1 MIYTLRSLQNGVVIT
16 IFLHFRQTFV
26 LWFYIFHIWF
36 RKNASVSVLN
46 SNVFSISW
54 KHNYHLL
61 KNPCE
66 EKFPIFTV
74 DGARKFLSKPITK
87 KEPITVDIMKKLY
100 DHYGVSSDLSD
111 LRIYCMFS
119 LAFAGFLRFNEL
131 VNIRFAD
138 LTFSDSI
145 VQIFIPKSKTD
156 IFRQGHKLLIAR
168 TGKETCPVVCLENH
182 IRISK
187 IANKEEF
194 LFRALQYKKGKH
206 LRSTCN
212 KHISYSR
219 VRELFRTSLDK
230 IGLDK
235 SKFGL
240 HSLRSGGATSAA
252 NYSVADRLFKTHGRW
267 RSENAK
273 DGYVQ
278 DDVRTKLSVS
288 LNLGI
293 YFNKVY
299 YIYVIITCICIERF
313 VFSS

>member
-1 MIYTLRSLQNGVVIT
+1 M
-16 IFLHFRQTFV
+16 
-26 LWFYIFHIWF
+26 
-36 RKNASVSVLN
+36 
-46 SNVFSISW
+46 
-54 KHNYHLL
+54 
-61 KNPCE
+61 
-66 EKFPIFTV
+66 
-74 DGARKFLSKPITK
+74 
-87 KEPITVDIMKKLY
+87 
-100 DHYGVSSDLSD
+100 
-111 LRIYCMFS
+111 
-119 LAFAGFLRFNEL
+119 RFNEL

-138 LTFSDSI
+138 LTFSDSL

-156 IFRQGHKLLIAR
+156 IFRLGHKLLIAR
-168 TGKETCPVVCLENH
+168 TGKETCLENH

-299 YIYVIITCICIERF
+299 YIYVIITCKCIERF